1 MCRLFGMS
9 TGGSR
14 VRAAHWLLDAPRS
27 LRAQSHQMQH
37 GAGLGWFSLG
47 GEPVRDRAPL
57 AAFENADFDLHAR
70 NVPSDTFVAHVR
82 DASVGGLTVHNCH
95 PFVMSDRLFAHNG
108 VVKGLDTLRTWLT
121 EVERAHVSGETDS
134 ELVFAYLTA
143 EIRRRGDTTAGIVE
157 AVRRIGAD
165 LPVFALNVLV
175 AEAGRLWAL
184 RYPESNELWV
194 LSPERGGAAEPG
206 AARPEPAV
214 VIASE
219 PMDDHPGWRLLDP
232 GELLIVDGLAEA
244 SVFPFEPLRYPL
256 RRSDLSVREAAS
268 QTTTAVPAGPVSV
281 DLVTGRAVSG
291 APAPAGVVPVA
302 PAPGHAVSVGSVSA
316 GPVPA
321 DSGPGGSFAH
331 RA

>member
-9 TGGSR
+9 TGGPR
-14 VRAAHWLLDAPRS
+14 VRADHWLLDAPRS
-27 LRAQSHQMQH
+27 LRAQSHRMQH

-70 NVPSDTFVAHVR
+70 NVPSHTFVSHVR

-95 PFVMSDRLFAHNG
+95 PFVMNDRLFAHNG
-108 VVKGLDTLRTWLT
+108 VVKGLDRLRTWLT

-143 EIRRRGDTTAGIVE
+143 EVRRRGDTTSGIIE
-157 AVRRIGAD
+157 AVRRIGAE
-165 LPVFALNVLV
+165 LPVFALNLLV

-194 LSPERGGAAEPG
+194 MSPGRGGADGPG
-206 AARPEPAV
+206 RPGGVPAV

-219 PMDDHPGWRLLDP
+219 PMDDHPGWRLLGP
-232 GELLIVDGLAEA
+232 GELLMVDGLAET
-244 SVFPFEPLRYPL
+244 SLFPFEPLRHPL
-256 RRSDLSVREAAS
+256 RRSDLTTREAAS
-268 QTTTAVPAGPVSV
+268 QATTATPAMTVPGPPAPVPAG
-281 DLVTGRAVSG
+281 
-291 APAPAGVVPVA
+291 
-302 PAPGHAVSVGSVSA
+302 
-316 GPVPA
+316 
-321 DSGPGGSFAH
+321 
-331 RA
+331 

>member
-9 TGGSR
+9 TGGPR
-14 VRAAHWLLDAPRS
+14 VGAAHWLLDAPRS
-27 LRAQSHQMQH
+27 LRAQSHRMQH

-70 NVPSDTFVAHVR
+70 NVPSHTFVAHVR

-95 PFVMSDRLFAHNG
+95 PFVMRDRLFAHNG
-108 VVKGLDTLRTWLT
+108 VVKGLDALRTWLT
-121 EVERAHVSGETDS
+121 EVERAHVAGETDS

-143 EIRRRGDTTAGIVE
+143 EIRRRGDTTAGIIE
-157 AVRRIGAD
+157 AVRRIGAE
-165 LPVFALNVLV
+165 LPVFALNLLI

-194 LSPERGGAAEPG
+194 LSPDRGGATAPG
-206 AARPEPAV
+206 DSPGSVPAV

-219 PMDDHPGWRLLDP
+219 PMDDRPGWRLLAP
-232 GELLIVDGLAEA
+232 GELLVADGLAEA
-244 SVFPFEPLRYPL
+244 SLFPFEPLRHPL

-268 QTTTAVPAGPVSV
+268 QTPASAPS
-281 DLVTGRAVSG
+281 LVT
-291 APAPAGVVPVA
+291 PTPLLLYP
-302 PAPGHAVSVGSVSA
+302 SA
-316 GPVPA
+316 A
-321 DSGPGGSFAH
+321 AH
-331 RA
+331 THFFLIINCSTSKHK